1 MQPVN
6 SCQLLET
13 SQKAKAFQDT
23 QRLWPTAQG
32 AGTALCS
39 QLPFRFCALGAWQWQ
54 NHVGTW
60 CGGPGAGALAA
71 ASSRMLI
78 SDSAWLFF
86 FHFSFRWGWDSPAGK
101 RKGKPQLIPP
111 WYLDC
116 SHWLLPAPCSQN
128 SMEVQNWRWWC
139 WWWWWI
145 NNGIFPES
153 LRPGPLPALA
163 LLRHPSPH
171 QLRAKLPR
179 PLDRDFSTQWHYI
192 QSVFP
197 SAQTFFAGV
206 LQYIPPPCR
215 VGQLA
220 GPPASLSSRL
230 RPAACGA
237 PRPAL
242 QGPCQGRP
250 SGSNAAH
257 LSAPAQWQS
266 WTKTGS
272 CCLEGWVPHLT
283 KLREVR
289 KGTSASLLATSPL
302 QTSAGP
308 GEWMRVLDSLALS
321 LCKNHLFL
329 DEDASSRERNVQ
341 GWSQAWVCVSY
352 SLARIT

>member
-39 QLPFRFCALGAWQWQ
+39 QLPFRFWALGAWQWQ

-78 SDSAWLFF
+78 SASAWLFF

-206 LQYIPPPCR
+206 LLYIPPPLQSRAACWSSCE
-215 VGQLA
+215 
-220 GPPASLSSRL
+220 SLQ
-230 RPAACGA
+230 PAASRSLRCTSPGTA
-237 PRPAL
+237 GTLPGQAQREQRASVCPRPVA
-242 QGPCQGRP
+242 
-250 SGSNAAH
+250 
-257 LSAPAQWQS
+257 
-266 WTKTGS
+266 
-272 CCLEGWVPHLT
+272 E
-283 KLREVR
+283 
-289 KGTSASLLATSPL
+289 
-302 QTSAGP
+302 
-308 GEWMRVLDSLALS
+308 
-321 LCKNHLFL
+321 L
-329 DEDASSRERNVQ
+329 DEDRILLFGRLSSTSNRAQRGQERYQRFSPCHIPLANFCWPWWMDACSGLSRSLPLQ
-341 GWSQAWVCVSY
+341 KPPLPWWRCVF
-352 SLARIT
+352 